1 MSWTDALRPW
11 NGSTA
16 KKVALYMQSEWG
28 WDVTIIQG
36 RLEFINASLRYG
48 KQWQYSEELKH
59 DLEEQVQRL
68 INALDMSLGQFEA
81 LDRAAK
87 EDGAVGKYTILPFPK
102 DIIPQRAAPAS
113 HFQ

>member
-11 NGSTA
+11 HGSTA
-16 KKVALYMQSEWG
+16 KKVALHMQSEWG
-28 WDVTIIQG
+28 WDVTIVQG
-36 RLEFINASLRYG
+36 RLDSIDASLRYG
-48 KQWQYSEELKH
+48 KRWRYSQALKH
-59 DLEEQVQRL
+59 DIDEQVQHL
-68 INALDMSLGQFEA
+68 IDALDMSISMFDD

-102 DIIPQRAAPAS
+102 DINPQRAAPAS

>member
-11 NGSTA
+11 HGSTA
-16 KKVALYMQSEWG
+16 KKIALYIGENWG
-28 WDVTIIQG
+28 WTSTVVQG
-36 RLEFINASLRYG
+36 RLHSIRTG
-48 KQWQYSEELKH
+48 RGPQWEYSEALK
-59 DLEEQVQRL
+59 DDFEAQVQRL
-68 INALDMSLGQFEA
+68 IDALDMSMGQFEA